1 MRLLLVRHGESEWN
15 SIGRLQGQADPPLSD
30 LGRHQAAH
38 MAARLVDEQVD
49 AIVASDLQRAMETAR
64 ALSSAVQMEITPRAD
79 LREVDLGSWTGAHRD
94 DLIRESPEA
103 WRRWRIEGIEGW
115 DGGERY
121 DQAMVR
127 VGKAIA
133 DIAVE
138 WQDKTVVAVSHGGSI
153 RLATCHLLGM
163 PAAELGRIMSIG
175 NASIT
180 EFLVEPDGTGRLV
193 RLNDVAHLLEATTA
207 DDLEPEPTTEF
218 EAVRSTEPG

>member
-49 AIVASDLQRAMETAR
+49 AIVASDLQRAMDTAR
-64 ALSSAVQMEITPRAD
+64 ALSSAVRMEIAPRAD

-94 DLIRESPEA
+94 DLISENPEA

-133 DIAVE
+133 DIALE

-218 EAVRSTEPG
+218 DALR